1 VNTREIKRAHRRQVH
16 PPQARHQPLA
26 IPTLVHERSRKKVNP
41 IVAVV
46 RQGPSTRMGE
56 ITEKKKTP
64 YLKLIWVHGSEC
76 QYFHETGW
84 S

>member
-1 VNTREIKRAHRRQVH
+1 
-16 PPQARHQPLA
+16 
-26 IPTLVHERSRKKVNP
+26 
-41 IVAVV
+41 VV
-46 RQGPSTRMGE
+46 RPAPSTRMGE

-76 QYFHETGW
+76 QYFHETDR